1 MSDPARPERSATTT
15 EPFAEFLS
23 RTGNRVLNVGG
34 VDWYEG
40 GRGFLL
46 SLPSH
51 RTLTPSRETLDELF
65 SAGRIYGV
73 RFPAPLEGP
82 GKDSYQIVC
91 DDRDFGMDK
100 LSGNV
105 RSKVRRGLK
114 RCEVRQ
120 VTFAELAEQGVEA
133 DRETMARQGRDPK
146 LVGDAWD
153 DYWRAA
159 ADTEGMEGWAAFV
172 GGELASFLVTVRFS
186 DGPVEFLLARS
197 RSQHLGAYP
206 NNALI
211 YTCAEEMLCRRAVP
225 KITFGLESLEPVGPL
240 DQFKF
245 SMGFRTQE
253 VRQRVVFHPLLRRIL
268 GVRAVRSMVYRWGTE
283 RGPEGG
289 FWRKATGLLRFAEEG
304 GDLAVV

>member
-1 MSDPARPERSATTT
+1 MTS
-15 EPFAEFLS
+15 EPFAEFLAK
-23 RTGNRVLNVGG
+23 TGHRVLSAGG

-40 GRGFLL
+40 GKGFFL

-51 RTLTPSRETLDELF
+51 RKLTPSRKTLEELF
-65 SAGRIYGV
+65 SAGGVYGV
-73 RFPAPLEGP
+73 RFPSPLEGL
-82 GKDSYQIVC
+82 GKPSYQIVC
-91 DDRDFGMDK
+91 DDRDFGLEK

-120 VTFAELAEQGVEA
+120 VRFEELARLGFEA
-133 DRETMARQGRDPK
+133 DRETMERQGREPK
-146 LVGDAWD
+146 LLGGEWE
-153 DYWRAA
+153 DYWAA
-159 ADTEGMEGWAAFV
+159 AAETEGMEGWAAFV
-172 GGELASFLVTVRFS
+172 GDELAAFLVTVSFS

-197 RSQHLGAYP
+197 RAKHLGAYP

-211 YTCAEEMLCRRAVP
+211 YTCTEEMLVKRGAP
-225 KITFGLESLEPVGPL
+225 AITFGLESLEPVGAL

-245 SMGFRTQE
+245 GMGFRRQE
-253 VRQRVVFHPLLRRIL
+253 IRQRVVFHPLLRRVL
-268 GVRAVRSMVYRWGTE
+268 GVRAVRSMVYRWGAD

-304 GDLAVV
+304 GDLAAARG